1 MNMERIEEL
10 KAQAKEL
17 EFNKRQME
25 KRLYE
30 IELKIAELKDQ
41 RYYLNAYGG
50 ISFVPK
56 FFDEK
61 SVKRMKQQGNFFE
74 TAEEAEKESKKRDLK
89 NEIREFAKGRNGNWQ
104 PDWQNNMQ
112 CKYYLTI
119 VNEQKMS
126 ISANYYLNFIPE
138 FCYFK
143 NCSDA
148 QKAIELFGDRILEL
162 YVD

>member
-1 MNMERIEEL
+1 MERIEEL

-25 KRLYE
+25 KRLEE
-30 IELKIAELKDQ
+30 INQKIEDLKSYQ
-41 RYYLNAYGG
+41 YYLNVYGG
-50 ISFVPK
+50 ITIVPK
-56 FFDEK
+56 FFNEK

-74 TAEEAEKESKKRDLK
+74 TTEEAEKESKKRDLK
-89 NEIREFAKGRNGNWQ
+89 NEIREFAKGRNGDWR
-104 PDWQNNMQ
+104 PDWENNMQ

-119 VNEQKMS
+119 VNKQKMS
-126 ISANYYLNFIPE
+126 ISANYYLDFIPE

>member
-1 MNMERIEEL
+1 MERIEEL

>member
-1 MNMERIEEL
+1 MERIEEL
-10 KAQAKEL
+10 KVQAKEL

-41 RYYLNAYGG
+41 RYYLNACGG
-50 ISFVPK
+50 ISFAPK
-56 FFDEK
+56 VFDEK
-61 SVKRMKQQGNFFE
+61 SVKRMKQQGSFFE
-74 TAEEAEKESKKRDLK
+74 TIEEAEKESKKRDLK
-89 NEIREFAKGRNGNWQ
+89 NEIREFAKGRNGDWQ
-104 PDWQNNMQ
+104 PNWENNMQ

-119 VNEQKMS
+119 VNKQKMS

>member
-1 MNMERIEEL
+1 MERIEEL

-17 EFNKRQME
+17 EFNKKQME

-30 IELKIAELKDQ
+30 IELKIAELKDK

-74 TAEEAEKESKKRDLK
+74 TEEAEKESKKRDLK
-89 NEIREFAKGRNGNWQ
+89 NEIREFAKGRNGDWQ
-104 PDWQNNMQ
+104 PDWENNMQ

-126 ISANYYLNFIPE
+126 ISANYYLDFIPE

>member
-25 KRLYE
+25 KRLEE
-30 IELKIAELKDQ
+30 IECKIAELKDK

-74 TAEEAEKESKKRDLK
+74 TAEEAEKESK
-89 NEIREFAKGRNGNWQ
+89 NVI
-104 PDWQNNMQ
+104 
-112 CKYYLTI
+112 
-119 VNEQKMS
+119 
-126 ISANYYLNFIPE
+126 
-138 FCYFK
+138 
-143 NCSDA
+143 
-148 QKAIELFGDRILEL
+148 
-162 YVD
+162 

>member
-1 MNMERIEEL
+1 MEKIENL
-10 KAQAKEL
+10 KRKAKEL
-17 EFNKRQME
+17 EHNKKQLE
-25 KRLYE
+25 TQIQKITE
-30 IELKIAELKDQ
+30 ESEFLKSQ
-41 RYYLNAYGG
+41 RFYLNALGY
-50 ISFVPK
+50 IENIPNYSHENTV
-56 FFDEK
+56 D
-61 SVKRMKQQGNFFE
+61 RMRFIGNYFE
-74 TAEEAEKESKKRDLK
+74 TVEEAEKESKKRDLK
-89 NEIREFAKGRNGNWQ
+89 NEIREFAKGRNGDWK

-126 ISANYYLNFIPE
+126 ISANYYLNFIHE

>member
-1 MNMERIEEL
+1 MERIEEL

-74 TAEEAEKESKKRDLK
+74 TIEEGEKESKKRDLK
-89 NEIREFAKGRNGNWQ
+89 NEIKEYRNECNGSWK
-104 PDWQNNMQ
+104 PDWKNENEA
-112 CKYYLTI
+112 KYSLRTERDES
-119 VNEQKMS
+119 VTFFAS
-126 ISANYYLNFIPE
+126 YYSNHHPE
-138 FCYFK
+138 FGYFK
-143 NCSDA
+143 RIVDVE
-148 QKAIELFGDRILEL
+148 KAIELFGDRILKL
-162 YVD
+162 YVE

>member
-1 MNMERIEEL
+1 MERIEEL

-25 KRLYE
+25 KRLEE
-30 IELKIAELKDQ
+30 INEKINELKNQ

-74 TAEEAEKESKKRDLK
+74 TIEEAEKESKKRDLK
-89 NEIREFAKGRNGNWQ
+89 NEIKEYRNECNGSWK
-104 PDWQNNMQ
+104 PDWKNENEA
-112 CKYYLTI
+112 KYSLRTELDES
-119 VNEQKMS
+119 VTFFAS
-126 ISANYYLNFIPE
+126 YYSNHHPE
-138 FCYFK
+138 FGYFK
-143 NCSDA
+143 RIVDVE
-148 QKAIELFGDRILEL
+148 KAIELFGDRILKL

>member
-1 MNMERIEEL
+1 MEKIEEL

-74 TAEEAEKESKKRDLK
+74 TVEEAEKESKKRDLK
-89 NEIREFAKGRNGNWQ
+89 NEIREFAKGRNGDWQ
-104 PDWQNNMQ
+104 PDWENNMQ

-119 VNEQKMS
+119 VNKQKMS

>member
-1 MNMERIEEL
+1 MEKIEEL
-10 KAQAKEL
+10 KEQAKEL

-74 TAEEAEKESKKRDLK
+74 TTEEAEKESKKRDLK
-89 NEIREFAKGRNGNWQ
+89 NEIREFAKGRNG
-104 PDWQNNMQ
+104 DWQLDWENNMQ
-112 CKYYLTI
+112 CKYYLII
-119 VNEQKMS
+119 VNKQKMS
-126 ISANYYLNFIPE
+126 ISANYYLDFIPE

-143 NCSDA
+143 NSSDA

>member
-1 MNMERIEEL
+1 M
-10 KAQAKEL
+10 
-17 EFNKRQME
+17 
-25 KRLYE
+25 
-30 IELKIAELKDQ
+30 
-41 RYYLNAYGG
+41 
-50 ISFVPK
+50 PK

-74 TAEEAEKESKKRDLK
+74 TTEEAEKESKKRDLK
-89 NEIREFAKGRNGNWQ
+89 NEIREFAKGRNGDWQ
-104 PDWQNNMQ
+104 PDWENNMQ

-119 VNEQKMS
+119 VNKQKMS
-126 ISANYYLNFIPE
+126 ISANYYLDFIPE

-148 QKAIELFGDRILEL
+148 QKAIEL